1 MAFQGSK
8 YDLELN
14 NVSYRIRNYQKTEAS
29 PFIPRL
35 GSGEQTESDFDLLKT
50 KTIKGFAGGSLQ
62 RYWEDDTSVFA
73 SEGLYPIYD
82 DGTLYP
88 VNSPTAGTWIF
99 KSYVMAVCQSP
110 DYAFVAS
117 QTYNMPTTS
126 IRRIDAAGNVVSL
139 TLPANLSNMGTSR
152 ITDMCVSKTH
162 LWIATGDYGRM
173 YYMPLTT
180 TTVTEVAAGTG
191 GSPQL
196 LAVWKENLYGTNA
209 NSGSLNF
216 ILSRYTGDTTTKNWV
231 QVGRAGSETSSPN
244 SRLIVFNNRL
254 ILPRVDGLFA
264 YDGTAAGLTP
274 IDDQLYAPHSNNF
287 RHATPLKGSLIYW
300 MPDGMYRY
308 TGSMIEK
315 LYDISEVGMPVHVN
329 TGKNRLWMIYNNDS
343 FNGSSRYD
351 KSMGYDNTSSNNV
364 DGRLMVFNGKAL
376 YTYARTSTWVK
387 NPGTEDFSGQG
398 TLTHVLWFKDTIRM
412 FTLADKSSVQD
423 VFTLSTN
430 EQANTGSKPW
440 RILTSIFD
448 ANFPMID
455 KTIENLEAVFDGNV
469 AADEDILVEYRTAG
483 FDGSSGWTTLC
494 TLKSQSRIK
503 EQVYNQIPAGIT
515 TKKIQFRFSG
525 TTDVRYGISRLVFR
539 YLLSPDLKWQ
549 WNFTALAYGDSTTQ
563 KLLLRDGSDDTQTV
577 RALRGGI
584 YAARQSDVPV
594 IFLDVDQL
602 DQNGTVN
609 NSATTITLQDTSLL
623 KDFGF
628 VKLDDE
634 IIYYAAKTSTT
645 LTGCLRGRL
654 GTTAASHTNAA
665 VRPCYRVIVRQIPNE
680 RIEMDDGD
688 NNLATNSD
696 RASEIRVL
704 IQEV

>member
-50 KTIKGFAGGSLQ
+50 KTIKGFDGGSLQ
-62 RYWEDDTSVFA
+62 RYWKDDNSVFA
-73 SEGLYPIYD
+73 SEGLYPVYD

-88 VNSPTAGTWIF
+88 VSAPAAGTWAG
-99 KSYVMAVCQSP
+99 KSFVQYVAQGV
-110 DYAFVAS
+110 DYAFVAHM
-117 QTYNMPTTS
+117 TYNIPTIS
-126 IRRIDAAGNVVSL
+126 IRRIDKAGAVVSL
-139 TLPANLSNMGTSR
+139 TLPVNLQNATKVSCMV
-152 ITDMCVSKTH
+152 VSKTH
-162 LWIATGDYGRM
+162 LWIATGDYGRL
-173 YYMPLTT
+173 YYMPLTS

-191 GSPQL
+191 GSPEL
-196 LAVWKENLYGTNA
+196 MVIWKEDLYVTNA
-209 NSGSLNF
+209 NPNSRNF
-216 ILSRYTGDTTTKNWV
+216 ILSKYTGDTVTKSYI
-231 QVGRAGSETSSPN
+231 QVGRAGTETDSPN
-244 SRLIVFNNRL
+244 SRLVVFNNRI
-254 ILPRVDGLFA
+254 ILSRVDGLFA
-264 YDGTAAGLTP
+264 YDGTASGLTP
-274 IDDQLYAPHSNNF
+274 IDDQIYAPNVNNF
-287 RHATPLKGSLIYW
+287 LHATPLKGSLIYW

-315 LYDISEVGMPVHVN
+315 LYDISEVGTPRHVN
-329 TGKNRLWMIYNNDS
+329 AGKNRLWMIYNNDA

-351 KSMGYDNTSSNNV
+351 KSMGYDNSGSNNV
-364 DGRLMVFNGKAL
+364 DGRLMVFNGKSL
-376 YTYARTSTWVK
+376 YTYARTPTWVI
-387 NPGTEDFSGQG
+387 NPGTIDFSGQG
-398 TLTHVLWFKDTIRM
+398 ALSHVLWFNDVIRI
-412 FTLADKSSVQD
+412 FTMADKNLQE
-423 VFTLSTN
+423 VFTLSTA
-430 EQANTGSKPW
+430 EQSLSGSKSW
-440 RILTSIFD
+440 RILTSVFD
-448 ANFPMID
+448 GDFPMID
-455 KTIENLEAVFDGNV
+455 KTFENVEAIFDGNV
-469 AADEDILVEYRTAG
+469 AADENILVEYRTTG
-483 FDGSSGWTTLC
+483 FDGSTGWSTLC
-494 TLKSQSRIK
+494 TLKSQTLVK
-503 EQVYNQIPAGIT
+503 EQVYNQIPAGLT
-515 TKKIQFRFSG
+515 TKKIQLRFSG
-525 TTDVRYGISRLVFR
+525 TTDVRYGIAKLVFR

-577 RALRGGI
+577 RALRGAI

-609 NSATTITLQDTSLL
+609 SSATTITLQDTSLL

-628 VKLDDE
+628 VKIDDE

-654 GTTAASHTNAA
+654 GTVAASHTNAA

-688 NNLATNSD
+688 DNLTVNKD